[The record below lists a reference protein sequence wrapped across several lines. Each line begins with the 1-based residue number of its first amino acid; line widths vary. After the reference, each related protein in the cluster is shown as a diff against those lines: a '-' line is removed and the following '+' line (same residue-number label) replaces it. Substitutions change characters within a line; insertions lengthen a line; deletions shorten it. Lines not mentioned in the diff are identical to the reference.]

1 MTVPRYDRPMP
12 RPRIL
17 HVLSQR
23 PAMTGSGVTLD
34 ALVRC
39 AREAGYDQAAAV
51 GVPASDPAPALGGLP
66 ADAIRPLVFETARL
80 PFPLPGMSDVMPY
93 PSSRFS
99 ALDAA
104 AVDAYLGAW
113 RDHLGRV
120 VADFAPDAIHAH
132 HVWLVS
138 SLLKDVAPAT
148 PLVVHCHATG
158 IRQMQLAPHLAA
170 RAKAG
175 CARADAFAVL
185 HEEHARALVANLG
198 VPRERVRVVGAGY
211 RDDLFHAA
219 GRAAPGRA
227 IAYVGKLSDAKG
239 LPQLLDAF
247 GRIDGA
253 ALHVVGD
260 GGGAEAARLRDR
272 IAAMAPRVVAHGIL
286 PQAELGAL
294 LRRCDVCALPSF
306 YEGLPLVLVE
316 AFACGCR
323 LVATDLPGVVHELAP
338 HLGPA
343 LRLVR
348 TPRLVGPDA
357 PLPEDLPAFVDA
369 LEAALAAS
377 LADAPFDT
385 ASPAFAAALAPF
397 TWRAVFGR
405 VEAIWEGLT
414 SPPQRTSRIA

>member
-1 MTVPRYDRPMP
+1 MT

-39 AREAGYDQAAAV
+39 AADAGYEQAAVV
-51 GVPASDPAPALGGLP
+51 GTPASEPVPSLGGLSS
-66 ADAIRPLVFETARL
+66 DAIRPLVFETSRL

-104 AVDAYLGAW
+104 EVDAYLGAW
-113 RDHLGRV
+113 RDHLARAI
-120 VADFAPDAIHAH
+120 ADFAPDVVHAH

-138 SLLKDVAPAT
+138 SLLKDVAPET
-148 PLVVHCHATG
+148 PLLVHCHATG

-170 RAKAG
+170 RAKTG

-185 HEEHARALVANLG
+185 HGEHADALVANLG
-198 VPRERVRVVGAGY
+198 VPRSKVHVVGAGY

-247 GRIDGA
+247 ARIDGA
-253 ALHVVGD
+253 VLHVVGD

-323 LVATDLPGVVHELAP
+323 LVATDLPGVAGELAP
-338 HLGPA
+338 HFGPA
-343 LRLVR
+343 LRHVC

-357 PLPEDLPAFVDA
+357 PHPEDLPAFVDA
-369 LEAALAAS
+369 LEAALSAA
-377 LADAPFDT
+377 LADPPIDT
-385 ASPAFAAALAPF
+385 AAPAFAAALAPF

-405 VEAIWEGLT
+405 LEAIWEGLT
-414 SPPQRTSRIA
+414 SPPHLTSSIP

>member
-1 MTVPRYDRPMP
+1 MDGT
-12 RPRIL
+12 RPRGSADAGPRVL

-39 AREAGYDQAAAV
+39 ATARGYDQIAAV
-51 GVPASDPAPALGGLP
+51 GVPASEPEPAFGGLSGE
-66 ADAIRPLVFETARL
+66 AIRPLVFDTARL

-99 ALDAA
+99 ALGAA
-104 AVDAYLGAW
+104 QVDAYLGAW
-113 RDHLGRV
+113 RDHLSRI
-120 VADFAPDAIHAH
+120 VADFAPGLIHAH

-138 SLLKDVAPAT
+138 SLLKEIAPRA

-170 RAKAG
+170 AVRAG
-175 CARADAFAVL
+175 CGRADAFAVL
-185 HEEHARALVANLG
+185 HEGHAKALVASLG
-198 VPRERVRVVGAGY
+198 VPRSKVHVVGAGY
-211 RDDLFHAA
+211 RDDLFHAV

-227 IAYVGKLSDAKG
+227 IAYVGKLSAAKG

-247 GRIDGA
+247 ERLGDGSI
-253 ALHVVGD
+253 LHVVGD
-260 GGGAEAARLRDR
+260 GGVGSGEAARLRAR
-272 IAAMAPRVVAHGIL
+272 IEATGSRAVNHGIL
-286 PQAELGAL
+286 PQAELAGL

-323 LVATDLPGVVHELAP
+323 VVATDLPGVVDELAP
-338 HLGPA
+338 HLGTA

-348 TPRLVGPDA
+348 TPRLVGPDVPVA
-357 PLPEDLPAFVDA
+357 ADLPAFVDA
-369 LEAALAAS
+369 LEAALRAS
-377 LADAPFDT
+377 LADPPVDT
-385 ASPAFAAALAPF
+385 AAPGFAAALAPF
-397 TWRAVFGR
+397 MWRAVFSR
-405 VEAIWEGLT
+405 VEAIWRALL
-414 SPPQRTSRIA
+414 